1 MCEQNNNGDRWN
13 LKTRTK
19 LCFSGSLFP
28 VHSIL
33 LTTYSRVKTKNRF
46 KLQTMISVSNHMTFA
61 PAKQHGRQVLSAKRP
76 RRSKPSTNAAVF
88 KFGAKE
94 EACSPCTSVPSKPST
109 NAAVFKFGAKEEA
122 CSPCTSVPSKPSTNA
137 AVFTFGAKEEAC
149 SPCTS
154 VPSKLSPNAA
164 VFTFGAKQDAS
175 PYTFGSTSASLSKR
189 GRMASEGEKHYL
201 ANFGSIATTAS
212 NHTRSAQTSGGGSA
226 SSGVEQWPRGFSV
239 GSFAPFPFSRGEN
252 KFTAQKTTHDILSDY
267 DYHISQLKR
276 IVKSTDTEVGDVRAR
291 LPVVENQIKNQ
302 KKEIESLVGLTK
314 EQGAMIKEQGAMIK
328 EQGEAVKVQDVMIKE
343 LKKLIIKSED
353 NGGKKASGFRNFLS
367 IDTGSHFNHSRRIR

>member
-76 RRSKPSTNAAVF
+76 RR
-88 KFGAKE
+88 
-94 EACSPCTSVPSKPST
+94 SKPST

-252 KFTAQKTTHDILSDY
+252 KFTAQKTTHDILGDY
-267 DYHISQLKR
+267 DYQISQLKR